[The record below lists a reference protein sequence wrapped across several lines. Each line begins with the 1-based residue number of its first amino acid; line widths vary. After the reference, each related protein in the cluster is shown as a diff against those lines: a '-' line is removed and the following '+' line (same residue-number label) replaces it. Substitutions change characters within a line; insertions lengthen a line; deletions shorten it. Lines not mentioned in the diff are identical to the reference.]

1 MAAEGLVDYWNELQ
15 ARQSDWAFRAY
26 DRLVK
31 TLSKDV
37 QEKLQLKEQGAEPYI
52 AIFGKTQVGKTTLLL
67 DLMGIQPD
75 FMSEVSEVMRGGR
88 ELGRSATAT
97 AMEYCRSRGDS
108 WGLTLHDKTRWFD
121 SNEAVSHQLGQL
133 RDAMESGGLALGS
146 PCVVHIPTRFFA
158 GLDAGAPSVR
168 ILDLPG
174 DNPAN
179 DAEQKHVTQMAKTY
193 LPFADLILLVGR
205 GDDLSFLRPEVIT
218 LPGIEDWQAIP
229 HRFRVVTTYSYSA
242 QSVKDFIRDQ
252 LNVDATQVRRRLI
265 QQIELFGEL
274 SEVAKQEDL
283 YFPLEFGNSWMGV
296 KKNDPGLHQ
305 RMAPIITS
313 LRNELL
319 DHIFNATS
327 PMGRLRSTLNTH
339 LSVKYVQKTK
349 TAEIERSIVK
359 LAGRQKCVKDELSQW
374 GKTISRTKHRWSGA
388 RKKLE
393 LISSAGVCE
402 SFSNALGQPLS
413 KSGQY
418 PPAEGSVKD
427 DCATLRAMVSGYYRI
442 LKTARLDVK
451 STSFPP
457 LLASYWAEVSKC
469 VLEPE
474 SDAICDVIDDAFG
487 PIRAKLAGYKF
498 DTYIFSSN
506 YQVDKDSVR
515 YAGKNSEINL
525 TLLWK
530 SAWMA
535 AKEQVDSELKIE
547 HRNETLSLEILQ
559 AERERSVEQQA
570 VLQREIKAKEAEL
583 VRIVSASQEDLER
596 CDRFVHL
603 LDEEYLDALTKRMD
617 MAMQDDDRCESLLGL
632 LSCVELRD
640 QREQLMDLNKQGSR
654 AER

>member
-1 MAAEGLVDYWNELQ
+1 MAAEGLLDYWNELQ

-88 ELGRSATAT
+88 ELGRSSTAT

-146 PCVVHIPTRFFA
+146 PCVVHIPTHFFA

-252 LNVDATQVRRRLI
+252 PNVDATQVRRRLI
-265 QQIELFGEL
+265 QQIELFGAL
-274 SEVAKQEDL
+274 SEAAKQEDL

-296 KKNDPGLHQ
+296 EKNEPGLHQ
-305 RMAPIITS
+305 RMAPLIS
-313 LRNELL
+313 CLRNELL
-319 DHIFNATS
+319 DHIFKATS

-349 TAEIERSIVK
+349 TAEIERSLVK
-359 LAGRQKCVKDELSQW
+359 LAEMQKTLKDELAQW
-374 GKTISRTKHRWSGA
+374 EKTISRAQRKRSGTL
-388 RKKLE
+388 KKLE
-393 LISSAGVCE
+393 LISSAEVCE
-402 SFSNALGQPLS
+402 SFSKALVQPLS
-413 KSGQY
+413 KSGHY
-418 PPAEGSVKD
+418 PPAEGSIKD
-427 DCATLRAMVSGYYRI
+427 DCATLKAMVSEYYRI
-442 LKTARLDVK
+442 LKTARLDLK
-451 STSFPP
+451 SACFTP
-457 LLASYWAEVSKC
+457 LLASYWTHVSQYL
-469 VLEPE
+469 LEP
-474 SDAICDVIDDAFG
+474 DIDVINDVLDDAFG
-487 PIRAKLAGYKF
+487 SIRAKLADYTF
-498 DTYIFSSN
+498 ATYLFSSN
-506 YQVDKDSVR
+506 YRSDRDSVR
-515 YAGKNSEINL
+515 NAGRNSEIEL
-525 TLLWK
+525 THLWK
-530 SAWMA
+530 SAWMI
-535 AKEQVDSELKIE
+535 AKEKVDTELRTE
-547 HRNETLSLEILQ
+547 QENETISLEILQ

-617 MAMQDDDRCESLLGL
+617 TAMQDDDRCESLLGL